1 MTKLSLTLRCHW
13 KAALGWG
20 AVVIIGAGYA
30 LWSSLAPVAQ
40 AHTPDNQSKPSMV
53 ACAVIAV
60 EMSKT
65 KCVRITAPTA
75 ERAVATCANY
85 EEYDWEYDSDLG
97 SWEEVVNVVDCG
109 CERVNACLDAI
120 ETYGWANLGVFA
132 DLIPREA
139 PPR

>member
-1 MTKLSLTLRCHW
+1 MTKLSLTLRYHW

-20 AVVIIGAGYA
+20 VAVLAGVGYT
-30 LWSSLAPVAQ
+30 LWWSSLAPFAQ
-40 AHTPDNQSKPSMV
+40 AQTPAQGKPSMV

-60 EMSKT
+60 EIAKT

-85 EEYDWEYDSDLG
+85 EKAEWRYDSEL
-97 SWEEVVNVVDCG
+97 EEWYEDVQIVDCG

-120 ETYGWANLGVFA
+120 DTYGWDNLGVFA
-132 DLIPREA
+132 DLIPRGT
-139 PPR
+139 P